1 VPPVLADLP
10 VFPLSTV
17 LFPGGVLPLRIF
29 EARYLDMVRQCMRQD
44 TPFGVCLMING
55 SEVGAPAEHEA
66 IGCLAHIRDW
76 DMQQGGVLQIRTVGG
91 TRFRIEQRRI
101 AADRLIRADAIV
113 IDDDADVPVPAE
125 HTECRALIRRIVED
139 IERREPDAQARPMV
153 EPYRVDSA
161 GWVANRLAECLPI
174 AGPAKHA
181 LMAIVDPLAR
191 LAAVH
196 RWLKQNKVL

>member
-1 VPPVLADLP
+1 VLPVLADLP

-44 TPFGVCLMING
+44 TPFGVCLLING
-55 SEVGAPAEHEA
+55 REVGAPAEHET
-66 IGCLAHIRDW
+66 IGCLAHIHDW
-76 DMQQGGVLQIRTVGG
+76 DMQQAGVLQIRTVGS
-91 TRFRIEQRRI
+91 TRFRIEQRRL
-101 AADRLIRADAIV
+101 ASDGLIRADAV
-113 IDDDADVPVPAE
+113 GIDDDADVPVPAE
-125 HTECRALIRRIVED
+125 HTECRALIRRLVEEV
-139 IERREPDAQARPMV
+139 ERREPDAKARAIAA
-153 EPYRVDSA
+153 PYRVDTA

-181 LMAIVDPLAR
+181 LMALDDPLAR

-196 RWLKQNKVL
+196 RWLKQNQVL